1 MGLLGFIIG
10 VIIST
15 IVIYF
20 VTKIFGEREGI
31 KTAFIAAIIGSV
43 IFYVGHI
50 LIGSGIIA
58 AAIAGIVW
66 VFVLKW
72 LYNMGWIKSI
82 AVAVVIWIITTIIG
96 AVLPTGVGP
105 L

>member
-20 VTKIFGEREGI
+20 VTKLFGEREGI
-31 KTAFIAAIIGSV
+31 KTAVIAAVIGTV
-43 IFYVGHI
+43 IFAVGHI

-72 LYNMGWIKSI
+72 LYNMGWLKSI
-82 AVAVVIWIITTIIG
+82 AVAVVVWIISTIIG
-96 AVLPTGVGP
+96 AVLPTGAGP

>member
-1 MGLLGFIIG
+1 MGVLGFIIG
-10 VIIST
+10 IIIST
-15 IVIYF
+15 IVIYL
-20 VTKIFGEREGI
+20 VTKLFGEREGI
-31 KTAFIAAIIGSV
+31 KTAVIAAVIGSV
-43 IFYVGHI
+43 IFFVGHI

-72 LYNMGWIKSI
+72 LYNMGWLKTI
-82 AVAVVIWIITTIIG
+82 AVAVVVWIITTIIG
-96 AVLPTGVGP
+96 VVLPTGGGP

>member
-10 VIIST
+10 IIIST

-20 VTKIFGEREGI
+20 VTKLFGEREGI

-50 LIGSGIIA
+50 LIGNGIIA

-72 LYNMGWIKSI
+72 LYNVGWIKSI